1 MKQAR
6 KASKDDFILQQCPKG
21 LGEGSGVIPEIPDEP
36 RGSSSSSGLESND
49 EIEDISSDDERSEA
63 NDIEKFVKVE
73 ANKVNDEK
81 TEEEKVT
88 KEQTEDVHAKV
99 NFINDNPD
107 VSLTDVLNDQAKIEI
122 QSMVEVL
129 VLQENPNVQRPPLVD
144 TNVTMIPE
152 TTTLSPKQPPPKRSK
167 TKVIL
172 KKSKKPDAKVD
183 ANAVLQR
190 LIKLEK
196 KVDMM
201 SKIDHSESINNLFKL
216 TSKRYYRHLLMS
228 SDPPADAEKDSK
240 KRKRKD
246 PDASSLKKSKDKEAL
261 SKEGKA
267 PSKSFKTNKA
277 IDAEEI
283 VQDDAME
290 SKELIEDDF
299 VDTQEPTQDDAAP
312 KQDWS
317 KWFKQ
322 DVVERPETPDLEW
335 SKELNADDAPK
346 QNWFNGMVN
355 AEKDLAI
362 VDNLMGSIVD
372 FTKFAK
378 NCLKKDKITKA
389 GLEGPSFNLLKG
401 NYKN

>member
-1 MKQAR
+1 MKQVR

-36 RGSSSSSGLESND
+36 RGSSSSSSSESDD

-63 NDIEKFVKVE
+63 NDIEKFEKVE
-73 ANKVNDEK
+73 ADKVNDEK
-81 TEEEKVT
+81 TEEEKVA
-88 KEQTEDVHAKV
+88 KEQTKDVHAKV
-99 NFINDNPD
+99 NFINVNPD
-107 VSLTDVLNDQAKIEI
+107 VSLTYVLKDQAKIEI
-122 QSMVEVL
+122 QSMVEVP
-129 VLQENPNVQRPPLVD
+129 VLQENPTVQRPPLVD

-167 TKVIL
+167 TK
-172 KKSKKPDAKVD
+172 
-183 ANAVLQR
+183 
-190 LIKLEK
+190 
-196 KVDMM
+196 
-201 SKIDHSESINNLFKL
+201 
-216 TSKRYYRHLLMS
+216 
-228 SDPPADAEKDSK
+228 DPPADVEKDSK

-277 IDAEEI
+277 MDAEEI

-335 SKELNADDAPK
+335 CKEPNADDAPK
-346 QNWFNGMVN
+346 QNWFNEMVN

-378 NCLKKDKITKA
+378 KLSQ
-389 GLEGPSFNLLKG
+389 EGQDHKSWP
-401 NYKN
+401 